1 MTEFSYGLRTL
12 LRQAVKASPLGE
24 AVVLRVRLD
33 LLNEA
38 AAGEPASGEENSSD
52 GGVSRVTEVTEP
64 FGTSSKKMT
73 LHAKGALRIEV
84 TDCGMGFSEVGR

>member
-12 LRQAVKASPLGE
+12 LRQAAKASPLGE

-38 AAGEPASGEENSSD
+38 AGGEPASGIAEVIEPIGSS
-52 GGVSRVTEVTEP
+52 
-64 FGTSSKKMT
+64 SSKKM
-73 LHAKGALRIEV
+73 LLLPKGTLRIEV
-84 TDCGMGFSEVGR
+84 IDCGMGFSEVP